1 MGLTTALFGNIIET
15 MLNKQQERTVYITFT
30 EGYYNIKG
38 QPTNVAGLTFK
49 LVEDFKVSKSGEGYV
64 TVEGGGQPGF
74 PDRSIR
80 IKCEQGAYEVA
91 GSAKPIPQGVSML
104 TALKKPAKQGDAV
117 VTDMTQ
123 IKVPDTAVQHETDEE
138 IIERTRLRFEIL
150 KDMTKAVKQ
159 GDVRA
164 MIVTGPPGVG
174 KSFGVEEVLAKD
186 DLFDMM
192 GQRKPKYEIVKGAM
206 SAIGLYSKLYQFSD
220 SKNILVFD
228 DCDSILLDDIALN
241 ILKAAL
247 DSSKKRTIS
256 WNTDSRLLR
265 SEGIPDKFEF
275 KGGAIFITNL
285 KFENVRSK
293 KLQEHLAALE
303 SRCHYIDLR
312 MDTDREKVL
321 RIKQIVKDGMLDS
334 YEMEDVA
341 RDEVVNFIE
350 EHRAV
355 MRELSLRT
363 VLKVADLRKSFPTNW
378 QNMAKVTVMKGA
390 Y

>member
-1 MGLTTALFGNIIET
+1 M
-15 MLNKQQERTVYITFT
+15 YITFT

-49 LVEDFKVSKSGEGYV
+49 LVEDYKVSKSGEGYV
-64 TVEGGGQPGF
+64 TVEGGSQAGF

-80 IKCEQGAYEVA
+80 IRCEQGAYEVA
-91 GSAKPIPQGVSML
+91 GSSKPIPQGVSML
-104 TALKKPAKQGDAV
+104 TALKAKPAKGDAV
-117 VTDMTQ
+117 VTDFTQ
-123 IKVPDTAVQHETDEE
+123 IKVPDTAVQHETDEQ
-138 IIERTRLRFEIL
+138 IIERTRMRFEIL
-150 KDMTKAVKQ
+150 KEMTKAVKG

-186 DLFDMM
+186 DMFDIL

-206 SAIGLYSKLYQFSD
+206 SAIGLYTKLYKYSEA
-220 SKNILVFD
+220 KNILVFD
-228 DCDSILLDDIALN
+228 DCDSILLDDVALN

-265 SEGIPDKFEF
+265 SEGVPDKFEF

-321 RIKQIVKDGMLDS
+321 RIEQIVKDGMLDS
-334 YEMEDVA
+334 YELPEVA
-341 RDEVVNFIE
+341 KDEVVAFIK
-350 EHRAV
+350 EHRAT

-363 VLKVADLRKSFPTNW
+363 VLKVADLRKSFPSNW

-390 Y
+390 H